1 MTVRLALALTAGLAL
16 AAPGAVMAKEKDK
29 DKDKHKGK
37 KAKQVHSQTVDGRHA
52 DRDHD
57 RDDDRDGRGRG
68 RDDDGNGR
76 VTICHI
82 PPGNSSAR
90 KTITIGESAW
100 DAHRRHG
107 DHRGACGGRGDDDGH
122 GGDATRRFHELDRN
136 DDLVIVLR
144 EWPGDRATFERID
157 TSDDNAINLN
167 EFIAYRNRR

>member
-1 MTVRLALALTAGLAL
+1 
-16 AAPGAVMAKEKDK
+16 
-29 DKDKHKGK
+29 
-37 KAKQVHSQTVDGRHA
+37 VDARHA
-52 DRDHD
+52 DRDDD

-68 RDDDGNGR
+68 RDDNGNGR

-82 PPGNSSAR
+82 PPGNASAR
-90 KTITIGESAW
+90 KTITIGASAW

-107 DHRGACGGRGDDDGH
+107 DHRGACGGRGDGDGDGH

-157 TSDDNAINLN
+157 TSDDNAINLD